1 MSRDVKKMKSLQLTP
16 LPERYEEMLAQDSRK
31 SSEVFERTVNNSKQ
45 KWKQWIFN
53 SPVGTEVKLCKL
65 GGEAG
70 RWKCTEENDFVQL
83 NFHLRKQKFKEH

>member
-45 KWKQWIFN
+45 K
-53 SPVGTEVKLCKL
+53 
-65 GGEAG
+65 
-70 RWKCTEENDFVQL
+70 
-83 NFHLRKQKFKEH
+83 